1 MPLQISLDRSKL
13 CRLADRYARDAETL
27 LKNRRWSSA
36 YYLSGYAIEC
46 ALKAC
51 IAKQIRRHQFPD
63 LEAVRYSHTHDL
75 RKLAKLAGL
84 TSALQARSRH
94 PDQFGNY
101 WEKVVTEWRSTY
113 RYEQPTKAMAQEMIR
128 AVSDTKE
135 GVLPWIKLHW

>member
-1 MPLQISLDRSKL
+1 MPLQPSLDRRKL

-51 IAKQIRRHQFPD
+51 IAKKFRRHEFPNLD
-63 LEAVRYSHTHDL
+63 TVRKSYTHDL
-75 RKLAKLAGL
+75 GDLLRTAGL
-84 TSALQARSRH
+84 ASALEERKKRT
-94 PDQFGNY
+94 DRFGKY
-101 WEKVVTEWRSTY
+101 WEQVVKKWRETS
-113 RYEQPTKAMAQEMIR
+113 RYEQPTKALAEELIR
-128 AVSDTKE
+128 AVSDTRE